1 MPTEEFLAKFSQ
13 LNLKR
18 NNLIVSL
25 EENNMPDILSV
36 LTEIY
41 PDEAHFVY
49 ELLQNAEDAE
59 ASKAT
64 FFLNQTGLIF
74 QHNGKKKFTF
84 ENIDAITSVNNSTK
98 VNEVNKIGK
107 FGVGFKSVFA
117 YCSKPII
124 NSDNFTFEIEKMFV
138 PQINNQDQDI
148 FGAEKTTFI
157 LPFNEKTKIPKIAWQ
172 EISVGLTELDEK
184 ALLFLSHLKSI
195 EIRISGSESRH
206 KTIKRIKE
214 VSSRRKFE
222 IVSDGQQSSKN
233 YFVFSEKMP
242 QINQTEID
250 ESVLD
255 RLQNLTIAVAF
266 EANETPDGE
275 FLISPAA
282 KGNVSVYFP
291 AIKEYSGLKF
301 HIHAPFASTP
311 SRDVIKDTKENAILL
326 HGLADLASSKMIELK
341 NSGLMNEGL
350 FACLPNAKDQLSS
363 AYEPFRTRML
373 EIFSKGEKLI
383 PTADNDF
390 CAYEIAISSTQS
402 IQEGV
407 DQKFMNLLLERE
419 PSQNHPA
426 LRYIKVYKESRA
438 NDFLASLRIRSF
450 GLIEIRRSLA
460 QKTSDNQIANLVNVL
475 RELTMTRLRKFIC
488 LFSGSTSDIA
498 LELSHLPLILTDGK
512 DVEFSMAK
520 NVFLPTKDFTSGAK
534 LVSRNFYNANN
545 VNPDGLD
552 STVERSL
559 FALGVRALD
568 NWALFDL
575 DLDRISKAH
584 EFGDPVKPEDL
595 DAAFTEFEKIGRA
608 VGIDKERI
616 KKVSALNIV
625 VGYTSEEKL
634 VWTSI
639 NRSFIDAPFRSTGL
653 NSVRA
658 VFDAGSVMTRLW
670 ERYATFPRID
680 LFLDNSSILTGFKP
694 KKSISASNSN
704 DWSIPNLSEMLDIG
718 DIDFSLSIWNL
729 LVDFANDKLRWHES
743 SRRSGGTWI
752 TEDSNFIFQLK
763 STHWIPDVSNKK
775 FLPSKISRNQLQSRF
790 VYRDTELIHAIKFDG
805 ESKEAQAKLRAEAA
819 ALSEKNTMARELG
832 FSDYK
837 EVELLQK
844 IKQKNPEALRNLYQS
859 LESIFPEDLVDDI
872 DNSILE
878 TTKAIGT
885 ADEVRF
891 VETMIRERKNYGTSH
906 AEMKSYVRRKYE
918 FGGIMKCQSCA
929 LIMPFRLKSG
939 EYYFEAVFAFKD
951 LPKDVLENVLAFCPT
966 CAAKYKFAL
975 ETSRIVLKSAIK
987 SAKIL
992 GTGTVSIPLRMAGS
1006 DFQLTFTEEHFLALQ
1021 TVLAELG

>member
-59 ASKAT
+59 ASEAT

-74 QHNGKKKFTF
+74 QHNGKKKFNF
-84 ENIDAITSVNNSTK
+84 ENIEAITSVNNSTK

-124 NSDNFTFEIEKMFV
+124 NSDNFTFEIEKMFI
-138 PQINNQDQDI
+138 PQINDQTQSI

-157 LPFNEKTKIPKIAWQ
+157 LPFNEKTKLPKIAWK
-172 EISVGLTELDEK
+172 EISVGLSELDEK

-195 EIRISGSESRH
+195 EIRISGAENRH

-214 VSSRRKFE
+214 TSSRRKFE
-222 IVSDGQQSSKN
+222 IVSDGQLSASN

-266 EANETPDGE
+266 EANETPAGE

-282 KGNVSVYFP
+282 RGNVSVYFP

-326 HGLADLASSKMIELK
+326 KGLADLASSKMIELK
-341 NSGLMNEGL
+341 ETGLMKEGL

-363 AYEPFRTRML
+363 VYEPFRIRML
-373 EIFSKGEKLI
+373 EVFSKGEKLI

-390 CAYEIAISSTQS
+390 CAYEIAISSTQL
-402 IQEGV
+402 IQESV
-407 DQKFMNLLLERE
+407 DEEFMNLLLERE

-426 LRYIKVYKESRA
+426 LRYVKVFKESRA
-438 NDFLASLRIRSF
+438 NDFLASLRIRSL
-450 GLIEIRRSLA
+450 GLTEIRRSLL
-460 QKTSDNQIANLVNVL
+460 QKTSDNQIAKLVDLL
-475 RELTMTRLRKFIC
+475 RELSMNRLRKFIC
-488 LFSGSTSDIA
+488 LFSGSTADIA
-498 LELSHLPLILTDGK
+498 LELSHLPLILTEGK
-512 DVEFSMAK
+512 EAEFSIAK

-552 STVERSL
+552 ATVERSL
-559 FALGVRALD
+559 VALGVRALD

-584 EFGDPVKPEDL
+584 KFGDPVKPEDL

-616 KKVSALNIV
+616 KKVSGLNIV

-653 NSVRA
+653 QSVRS

-694 KKSISASNSN
+694 KKSISGSNSN
-704 DWSIPNLSEMLDIG
+704 DWSIPNLSEMLEVG

-729 LVDFANDKLRWHES
+729 LIDFANDKLRWHES
-743 SRRSGGTWI
+743 SRRSGSTWI

-763 STHWIPDVSNKK
+763 NTHWIPDNNNKK
-775 FLPSKISRNQLQSRF
+775 FMPSKINRNQLHSRF
-790 VYRDTELIHAIKFDG
+790 AFRDTELIHAIKFDG
-805 ESKEAQAKLRAEAA
+805 ESKEAQAKMRAEAA

-832 FSDYK
+832 FSDFK

-872 DNSILE
+872 DDSILA

-939 EYYFEAVFAFKD
+939 EFYFEAVFAFKD

-966 CAAKYKFAL
+966 CAAKYKYAL

-1021 TVLAELG
+1021 TVLTELD